1 MFMYLPFLIG
11 FLTVMSFLLDHKKLG
26 YILWGILLIV
36 TVIWFKYHSTSSLN
50 LSF

>member
-1 MFMYLPFLIG
+1 
-11 FLTVMSFLLDHKKLG
+11 MSFLLDRKNLG

-36 TVIWFKYHSTSSLN
+36 TVTWFNYHSTSSLN